1 MKNLYIFDLDGTLI
15 DSKQIITKCYKKVM
29 RDLLPENNIQ
39 TDDLLIG
46 PSLHETASKL
56 LGNKNYH
63 LIDEF
68 KEKFIE
74 IHDNNLLREI
84 KMYEYAGDLLEQL
97 HIKGNSLMIAT
108 NKRIEPT
115 NIIVDQFGWRK
126 YFLDIFSTNKY
137 KKKEDGI
144 REFLKK
150 HSKFEE
156 IFLIG
161 DTLSDGI
168 AANKLNIKFLKAVYG
183 YGSTQ
188 DWSQINVYREI
199 SSLRDLISKN

>member
-1 MKNLYIFDLDGTLI
+1 
-15 DSKQIITKCYKKVM
+15 
-29 RDLLPENNIQ
+29 
-39 TDDLLIG
+39 
-46 PSLHETASKL
+46 
-56 LGNKNYH
+56 
-63 LIDEF
+63 
-68 KEKFIE
+68 
-74 IHDNNLLREI
+74 
-84 KMYEYAGDLLEQL
+84 MYEYAGDLLEQL
-97 HIKGNSLMIAT
+97 YIKGNSLMIAT

-126 YFLDIFSTNKY
+126 YFLEIFSTNKY

-199 SSLRDLISKN
+199 SSLSDLISKN